1 MSSPIPLL
9 SVNAIVI
16 WSLKQKFGHRF
27 NTAEKVFI
35 VREMAKNL
43 YFFVKQKLSYLIKEG
58 RNTWVAKSAW
68 FLRYFKRIVCHHLT
82 KCMRNCLFLQKGE
95 RNLKVLRGWSD

>member
-9 SVNAIVI
+9 SVNAII

-35 VREMAKNL
+35 VREMAKKTVFF
-43 YFFVKQKLSYLIKEG
+43 FFVKQKLSYLIKEG
-58 RNTWVAKSAW
+58 RNT
-68 FLRYFKRIVCHHLT
+68 
-82 KCMRNCLFLQKGE
+82 
-95 RNLKVLRGWSD
+95 

>member
-1 MSSPIPLL
+1 MSSPIPLLSVNTL

-35 VREMAKNL
+35 VREMAKKL
-43 YFFVKQKLSYLIKEG
+43 YFFCETKIKLFNKRRKKHLGSKRCLIPE
-58 RNTWVAKSAW
+58 
-68 FLRYFKRIVCHHLT
+68 I
-82 KCMRNCLFLQKGE
+82 LQKDCLSPP
-95 RNLKVLRGWSD
+95 N

>member
-9 SVNAIVI
+9 SVNAII

-35 VREMAKNL
+35 VREMAKKN
-43 YFFVKQKLSYLIKEG
+43 YI
-58 RNTWVAKSAW
+58 
-68 FLRYFKRIVCHHLT
+68 FLWNK
-82 KCMRNCLFLQKGE
+82 N
-95 RNLKVLRGWSD
+95 